1 MLKKSIIQIISRV
14 LLCGLFIA
22 LFSSSVFSE
31 SVFLKNGSIVE
42 GSVTAENDTMITL
55 ESSAGEIIPIPRN
68 NILRILV
75 HKRYMDRIYLTRID
89 GYTYEGFI
97 VNEDNRRITLRT
109 SLQSSEEINVP
120 REAVETISRRK
131 PSEKIVPSVRYS
143 SVFLKDGEIIDCRIV
158 KEAVSFIEVS
168 PFEGDRRALQRRD
181 ILRIQYNNSYKDKKI
196 FLKRDGTR
204 VAGYIMEENDREYIY
219 RRELSSPEEER
230 VLKNDLTGI
239 SAG

>member
-1 MLKKSIIQIISRV
+1 MLKKSVIQIILRV
-14 LLCGLFIA
+14 FLCGLLIA
-22 LFSSSVFSE
+22 LFSSTVFSE

-42 GSVTAENDTMITL
+42 GTVTAENDTMITL
-55 ESSAGEIIPIPRN
+55 ESPSGEKNIIQRS

-75 HKRYMDRIYLTRID
+75 HKRYRDRIYLTRID

-97 VNEDNRRITLRT
+97 VNEDNSRITLRT
-109 SLQSSEEINVP
+109 SLGSPEEISVT

-143 SVFLKDGEIIDCRIV
+143 SVFMKDGEIIDCRIL
-158 KEAVSFIEVS
+158 KEAGRYIEVS
-168 PFEGDRRALQRRD
+168 PLDGERRVIQKAD
-181 ILRIQYNNSYKDKKI
+181 ILRTQYNNSYKDKKI
-196 FLKRDGTR
+196 FSKRDGTR
-204 VAGYIMEENDREYIY
+204 IEGYIMEENDREYIF
-219 RRELSSPEEER
+219 RRELFSPEEER